1 MTEALLAYL
10 LLGAFTGIM
19 AGLFG
24 VGGGLLIVPVLT
36 GMLTG
41 FGIATEQ
48 VVHIAIGTS
57 LGTIV
62 FTSLSSIRAH
72 HRRGAVQWPLV
83 RIMAPGIILGA
94 ILGAL
99 VAGQFDRNEL
109 RTIFALFEFAVAIYL
124 FLSPVPTPREHNMGK
139 PLLIGTGSIIGMV
152 SSLLGIGGGTMTVPF
167 LVWNRMRVQE
177 AVATAA
183 ACGLPI
189 ALAGVTGFMLVG
201 LGRDDLPA
209 MATGY
214 VYWPALAGIALTSIL
229 FAPVGAAL
237 AHRLPAQK
245 LKKAFALL
253 LVILGIKMLL
263 S

>member
-1 MTEALLAYL
+1 MIEALIAYL
-10 LLGAFTGIM
+10 LLGSFTGVM

-24 VGGGLLIVPVLT
+24 IGGGLLIVPVL
-36 GMLTG
+36 
-41 FGIATEQ
+41 ATLLPRYGVNPEQ
-48 VVHIAIGTS
+48 VVHLAIGTS

-72 HRRGAVQWPLV
+72 HRRGAVLWPLV
-83 RIMAPGIILGA
+83 RVMAPGIMIGAVLGA
-94 ILGAL
+94 V
-99 VAGQFDRNEL
+99 VAGQINRDVL
-109 RTIFALFEFAVAIYL
+109 RIVFACFEFGVALYL
-124 FLSPVPTPREHNMGK
+124 FFSPTPTPRHTEISK
-139 PLLIGTGSIIGMV
+139 PTLIGTGTVIGTV

-167 LVWNRMRVQE
+167 LVWNRVRVQE
-177 AVATAA
+177 AVGTAA

-189 ALAGVTGFMLVG
+189 ALAGVIGFMLVG
-201 LGRDDLPA
+201 LSELGLPDL
-209 MATGY
+209 ATGY
-214 VYWPALAGIALTSIL
+214 VYWPALLGITITSIL

-253 LVILGIKMLL
+253 LVFLGIKMLL

>member
-24 VGGGLLIVPVLT
+24 IGGGLLIVPVLT

-41 FGIATEQ
+41 FGIATDQ
-48 VVHIAIGTS
+48 VVHLAIGTS

-83 RIMAPGIILGA
+83 RLMAPGIMVGA

-99 VAGQFDRNEL
+99 IAGQFDRNGL

-124 FLSPVPTPREHNMGK
+124 FLSPVPTPMQHNMGK
-139 PLLIGTGSIIGMV
+139 PLLIGTGGIIGMI

-167 LVWNRMRVQE
+167 LVWNRVRVQE

-201 LGRDDLPA
+201 LGQNDLPDL
-209 MATGY
+209 ATGY

-253 LVILGIKMLL
+253 LVLLGIKMLL
-263 S
+263 V